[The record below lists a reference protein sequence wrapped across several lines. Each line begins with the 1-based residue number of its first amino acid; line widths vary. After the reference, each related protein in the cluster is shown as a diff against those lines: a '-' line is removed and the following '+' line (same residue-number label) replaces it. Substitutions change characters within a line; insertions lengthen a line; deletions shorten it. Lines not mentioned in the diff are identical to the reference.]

1 MEQKKQQLIKLV
13 MELGSFFS
21 NCDGDF
27 DDRESAF
34 INNYIDKI
42 SNVEGIL
49 KEELFSIKESVH
61 NMLDMDYLIQET
73 EIMVDA
79 VEERE
84 RIPLLR
90 TLSYFINGVIE
101 ADGIIHP
108 NETKYFQKWKDHF
121 ELNNDIDIS
130 EYLK

>member
-49 KEELFSIKESVH
+49 KE
-61 NMLDMDYLIQET
+61 
-73 EIMVDA
+73 
-79 VEERE
+79 
-84 RIPLLR
+84 
-90 TLSYFINGVIE
+90 
-101 ADGIIHP
+101 
-108 NETKYFQKWKDHF
+108 
-121 ELNNDIDIS
+121 
-130 EYLK
+130 

>member
-21 NCDGDF
+21 NCDGYF

-34 INNYIDKI
+34 INDYIDKI

-49 KEELFSIKESVH
+49 KEDLYSIKESVR

-73 EIMVDA
+73 EIMVNA
-79 VEERE
+79 VEDRE

-108 NETKYFQKWKDHF
+108 NETKYYQKWKDHF

>member
-73 EIMVDA
+73 EIMVDS

>member
-34 INNYIDKI
+34 INNYIAKI

-73 EIMVDA
+73 EIMVNA

>member
-61 NMLDMDYLIQET
+61 NMLDIDYLIQET
-73 EIMVDA
+73 EIMVNA

>member
-27 DDRESAF
+27 DEREAAF
-34 INNYIDKI
+34 IDNYIDKI
-42 SNVEGIL
+42 SHVEGII
-49 KEELFSIKESVH
+49 KEDLYSIKESVH
-61 NMLDMDYLIQET
+61 NMPDMDYLIQET
-73 EIMVDA
+73 EKMVNV

-84 RIPLLR
+84 KIPLLR

-101 ADGIIHP
+101 ADGLIHP
-108 NETKYFQKWKDHF
+108 NETKFYQKWKDHF
-121 ELNNDIDIS
+121 ELNDDIDIS
-130 EYLK
+130 DYLQ

>member
-73 EIMVDA
+73 EIMVNA

-108 NETKYFQKWKDHF
+108 NETKYYQKWKDHF

>member
-73 EIMVDA
+73 EIMVNA

-121 ELNNDIDIS
+121 ELNNDIDMS

>member
-73 EIMVDA
+73 EIMVNA

-108 NETKYFQKWKDHF
+108 NEIKYFQKWKDHF

>member
-73 EIMVDA
+73 EIMVNA